1 MAAPNLFSIL
11 YLSFRM
17 APFIL
22 VSFFVLSAVLN
33 QDIRG
38 IIYLGGLLISCFIG
52 VMIDRTFVSK
62 DLGGTQSNAQQQ
74 DNDICDVIT
83 AGDGGRISRLPLSS
97 VIFAFTTGYFS
108 YPIMKQKSAILN
120 IPTLII
126 FPLLCI
132 LDGFWNVMYGC
143 VVPGNTF
150 KSVLIVLVGAIGV
163 GFSIGIGWSALLYS
177 KNRPGLLYTNGIS
190 SKQTCE
196 LSSRRMVCSVQPKN
210 AGASTGG

>member
-1 MAAPNLFSIL
+1 
-11 YLSFRM
+11 M

-52 VMIDRTFVSK
+52 VIINRTFVEGSVS
-62 DLGGTQSNAQQQ
+62 GIASNAQQ
-74 DNDICDVIT
+74 DNNDICDVIT
-83 AGDGGRISRLPLSS
+83 AGEGGRISRLPLSS

-108 YPIMKQKSAILN
+108 YPIIKQKSAILN

-132 LDGFWNVMYGC
+132 LDGIWNVAYGC
-143 VVPGNTF
+143 VIPNNTL
-150 KSVLIVLVGAIGV
+150 KSVAIVLIGAIGV
-163 GFSIGIGWSALLYS
+163 GFSVGIGWSAMLYS
-177 KNRPGLLYTNGIS
+177 KNRPGLLYNNGIS

-196 LSSRRMVCSVQPKN
+196 LSNKRMICSVKPKLV
-210 AGASTGG
+210 